1 MDNAQSMNGKYW
13 KTCSKDISSSEGWL
27 KKVMLLGLL
36 NIIPVFGQM
45 TLYGYAYEWAHKAA
59 WGVNT
64 PMPAK
69 IYGREGSKMLR
80 WGWFVIVIAIVFSI
94 IPYIIM
100 QIGSAISTAS
110 AGTGM
115 YSAYESFYYDNPV
128 SLAGNAAGMMFGGL
142 IQLVGFV
149 ALILAAL
156 LAMVGAVRMTVYDRL
171 GCGLQ
176 FKQIWKMAR
185 KDFGGLMRI
194 FGMYLITGL
203 IIGVIAF
210 VVVMIIVFFCVAV
223 GAGMFGSTLY
233 EYAYYGSY
241 VSNDS
246 LAAIATVL
254 IGLFVA
260 AFPLMLALYWVF
272 SCMGAWQQL
281 LVARAVGYWTAQ
293 FEVAKW
299 GKKDDPLP
307 FENAPA
313 ASAAAAPQQPTAP
326 AADAQPAIPQQP
338 DAADAQP
345 AAPMGA
351 PVDIPA
357 PEAAS
362 DQPTETAKAA
372 PASAEQPEEPATV
385 AAESAQEAA
394 VEGNQAASSEEPAQA
409 ETPQGSE
416 GDQPQA

>member
-36 NIIPVFGQM
+36 NLIPVFGQM

-59 WGVNT
+59 WGVKT

-100 QIGSAISTAS
+100 QIGSVISTVS
-110 AGTGM
+110 AGTGA

-128 SLAGNAAGMMFGGL
+128 SMAGNAAGMMFGGL

-149 ALILAAL
+149 ALVLAAL

-185 KDFGGLMRI
+185 KDFGGLMRV
-194 FGMYLITGL
+194 FGMSLITEL

-272 SCMGAWQQL
+272 SCMMSWREL

-313 ASAAAAPQQPTAP
+313 ASAAAAAPQQPTAP
-326 AADAQPAIPQQP
+326 V
-338 DAADAQP
+338 ADAQP
-345 AAPMGA
+345 AAPTGA

-362 DQPTETAKAA
+362 DQPAETAEAA
-372 PASAEQPEEPATV
+372 PTSAEQPEEPAAA
-385 AAESAQEAA
+385 AAEPAQEAA
-394 VEGNQAASSEEPAQA
+394 VDATPEGDQAASSEEAAQA